1 MISFLSS
8 PQLTLKGTIRVY
20 LSKESCSTS
29 ALKRTYICDTGGHWR
44 GLIDMREM
52 DKLVEAQAE
61 LLTSRCHGMGNAVHR
76 GCIEVDI
83 KSWHRS

>member
-8 PQLTLKGTIRVY
+8 PHLTLKGMISVY

-29 ALKRTYICDTGGHWR
+29 ALKPTYIRDTGGHWR

-52 DKLVEAQAE
+52 DKLVEAQGE
-61 LLTSRCHGMGNAVHR
+61 PLTSGCHGTGNAVHQ

-83 KSWHRS
+83 PS

>member
-8 PQLTLKGTIRVY
+8 PHLTPKGTIRVY

-29 ALKRTYICDTGGHWR
+29 TLKPAYICDTGGHWR

-61 LLTSRCHGMGNAVHR
+61 PLTSGCHETGNAVYR

-83 KSWHRS
+83 LS